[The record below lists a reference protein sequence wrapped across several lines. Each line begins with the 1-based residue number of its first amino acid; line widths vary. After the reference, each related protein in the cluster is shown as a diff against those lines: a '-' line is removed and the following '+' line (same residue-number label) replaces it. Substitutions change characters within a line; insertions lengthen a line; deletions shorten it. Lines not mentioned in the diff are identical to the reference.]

1 MVAVH
6 TYVLLTKCEVKMA
19 GYWPSS
25 LLHFMDQD
33 KVEIHKNAKREQG
46 QYPPILTELDWSIK
60 DLS

>member
-1 MVAVH
+1 
-6 TYVLLTKCEVKMA
+6 MA

-25 LLHFMDQD
+25 LLRFMDQD